1 MADINKRKRASN
13 NTDEELSVGAFP
25 GDTMA
30 TALDP
35 FGSAAGPIAGR
46 ELDNEAGKDTV
57 DDDDHGSKK
66 RD

>member
-1 MADINKRKRASN
+1 MGDNNKRKRANN

-46 ELDNEAGKDTV
+46 ELDNETEEDTI
-57 DDDDHGSKK
+57 DDEYHGSQK